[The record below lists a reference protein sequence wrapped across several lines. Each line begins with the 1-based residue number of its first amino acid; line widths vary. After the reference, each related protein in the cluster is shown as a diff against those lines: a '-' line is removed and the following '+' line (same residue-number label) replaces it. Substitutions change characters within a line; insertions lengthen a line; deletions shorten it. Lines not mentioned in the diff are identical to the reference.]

1 MLYDP
6 KGVEMIMFLKRI
18 MLYPFK
24 NCLFYFLHKPL
35 QVAMMFSLKKGDMI
49 LFATAES
56 VKRISSLDIEIL
68 MWNEI
73 VTYLNKEHIVPKT
86 RIFKK
91 GNDIV
96 IDCDR

>member
-1 MLYDP
+1 
-6 KGVEMIMFLKRI
+6 
-18 MLYPFK
+18 
-24 NCLFYFLHKPL
+24 
-35 QVAMMFSLKKGDMI
+35 MI

-86 RIFKK
+86 MIFKK

-96 IDCDR
+96 TECDR

>member
-1 MLYDP
+1 MSLLFSTQTITSRYD
-6 KGVEMIMFLKRI
+6 V
-18 MLYPFK
+18 
-24 NCLFYFLHKPL
+24 
-35 QVAMMFSLKKGDMI
+35 
-49 LFATAES
+49 FAKES

-86 RIFKK
+86 MIFKK

-96 IDCDR
+96 SECDR